1 MKDPLQ
7 AVFSTKNEI
16 PCLILWD
23 ASSYYSMAV
32 RIYGFSVILFLSS
45 LLFLNPFYF
54 CQLAGFRFFYYLSV
68 IFMQNVCKSCGP
80 KAKHLSYIYMPKAIE
95 IGSCWNGIAWT
106 LFYIKCCT
114 SISNQL
120 INWYDNKKYHQ
131 IWCNI

>member
-1 MKDPLQ
+1 MTDASQ
-7 AVFSTKNEI
+7 AVFWTKNEI
-16 PCLILWD
+16 TNLIPWD
-23 ASSYYSMAV
+23 ARSYYSMGV

-45 LLFLNPFYF
+45 LLFLNPFYS

-95 IGSCWNGIAWT
+95 IGSCWNGIAGH
-106 LFYIKCCT
+106 LFYYKCCT

-131 IWCNI
+131 IWNNI

>member
-1 MKDPLQ
+1 MHYKQFLD
-7 AVFSTKNEI
+7 KNEI
-16 PCLILWD
+16 PSLIPWD
-23 ASSYYSMAV
+23 ARSYYSMAV

-131 IWCNI
+131 IWKHIC